1 MKKLIFLIFLILGL
15 GGLGAQPEF
24 DDEVQ
29 DTPIAGWEIY
39 LGAGGM
45 LLGVLNAGKRG
56 KVNK

>member
-1 MKKLIFLIFLILGL
+1 MKQLILLFFLILGL

-39 LGAGGM
+39 LGAGGIIVGM
-45 LLGVLNAGKRG
+45 YQNRK
-56 KVNK
+56 KEED